1 MKKGIAQY
9 PMFVYGLLILVVTLL
24 VAMLLF
30 SISNELEFKGKKG
43 PEFNNLNIDLLNYIR
58 TPVSIDS
65 LEFLMSDL
73 IVYSYYNKDFI
84 LLNEK
89 TKETFNLAYSDKCFW
104 EVSYAVDGDKVNSV
118 SNIGE
123 TEVDVRFSEVN
134 SVESR
139 ISLQNGKEMKI
150 GLVKIC

>member
-1 MKKGIAQY
+1 
-9 PMFVYGLLILVVTLL
+9 
-24 VAMLLF
+24 
-30 SISNELEFKGKKG
+30 
-43 PEFNNLNIDLLNYIR
+43 
-58 TPVSIDS
+58 
-65 LEFLMSDL
+65 MSDL
-73 IVYSYYNKDFI
+73 IVYSYYNEDFN

-104 EVSYAVDGDKVNSV
+104 EVSYVVEGDKVNSV

-134 SVESR
+134 PVESK